1 MDRTGLSL
9 FLTAFGNSLWLQLWR
24 NLSSRNWAGASRRV
38 CSLSGA
44 QTYCNGLIR
53 VGFSISFG
61 EKKEVSCE
69 LVLRTERQRHNK
81 ANNFI
86 TWTPTMSLGLTRN
99 SLFLPPTGMCF
110 FIRKKLLK
118 RHSNKPLLSTLRLKS
133 TSSQPYLHG
142 TGTSGNDDNAHLRPT
157 DSHGLLWAYRFRSY
171 WTFCVRSTFSMT
183 KSWRWHRLKGLLGDL
198 RARLLLHLRVP
209 HTAYWEILGVFSMC
223 CSTVFR
229 DTLLRHEPPSDVS
242 LRNQEGRAI
251 LHILN
256 ICKIDFE
263 QGLVNHSNQLHSYTW
278 EALITF
284 LLLIGGR
291 STAHRSRPSW
301 QWKAIRL
308 ASWHLAPPV
317 GSSPAR
323 GYGMTALWSRSEPHL
338 KADRIVFV
346 RLLLK
351 IWLKLMHL

>member
-1 MDRTGLSL
+1 
-9 FLTAFGNSLWLQLWR
+9 
-24 NLSSRNWAGASRRV
+24 
-38 CSLSGA
+38 
-44 QTYCNGLIR
+44 
-53 VGFSISFG
+53 
-61 EKKEVSCE
+61 
-69 LVLRTERQRHNK
+69 
-81 ANNFI
+81 
-86 TWTPTMSLGLTRN
+86 MSLGLTRN
-99 SLFLPPTGMCF
+99 SLFLPPTWMCF

-118 RHSNKPLLSTLRLKS
+118 RHSNKPLLLTLRLKS

-142 TGTSGNDDNAHLRPT
+142 TATSGNDDNAHLRST

-223 CSTVFR
+223 CNTVFR

-251 LHILN
+251 LNILN

-263 QGLVNHSNQLHSYTW
+263 QGLVNRSNQLHSYTW

-301 QWKAIRL
+301 QWKAICL
-308 ASWHLAPPV
+308 VSWHLAPPV

-323 GYGMTALWSRSEPHL
+323 GYGMTALWSRSELHL

-346 RLLLK
+346 RFSLK